1 MKKTVLLA
9 AVFCLLSSVQ
19 EAFSSNLVFRPISS
33 VTSLPTNEIRKL
45 YQDSEGFL
53 WISTYSGLVRYDG
66 YDIVSYKIDPAT
78 HRQALHS
85 VVNMVEEDAHHC
97 LWIGTHNGLYV
108 LDKVKGKIEK
118 MDTPILNYSR
128 VESVLSS
135 HTGDIWVATNKGLF
149 VRRNSHDDFEYCVG
163 SQWDLDPTDMKSLLE
178 DEAGYLWIGTWS
190 DGLIRYDTKKRKAYK
205 YSHLPALRSSHTL
218 FMGNDRTL
226 WVGTWG
232 EGLIHLTEP
241 YNLQD
246 PHIVQYKHADCNR
259 NDLLDNIVYSIAEDI
274 EGNLWIGSRSG
285 LSLLAFDGTFS
296 NYSSSSEEST
306 LPCGEINSIL
316 STNDGLMWIGSLG
329 GGVYVCDLQPE
340 MMQTAPYTQQL
351 MDMTGT
357 KAVKAI
363 YDDEAGQCVWLS
375 LASYG
380 IVCYNKQTAQL
391 QTFKKMPILSQYK
404 VLSHVQQIGKVED
417 DIYFC
422 TEQGI
427 VFYNPKTQQVR
438 HLTNGFRDAYVNDCY
453 VDAQK
458 RFWVATRTDVGL
470 LKDGVY
476 TPINTYVPD
485 EDDMPPA
492 MVYSLQSDKKGQLWI
507 ATSNCGIYRLDTHTE
522 KWRLYAYTLD
532 NNKLLTEGALALL
545 VDEKSHIWAGTE
557 AGLMLYNP
565 ETDTF
570 DMFSPKQMNSY
581 SDLTVNNL
589 WEDRRQNIWMTTN
602 MGALQMNISK
612 GQDSVKILSYT
623 KTDGLLSDCFYR
635 GAICRLATGDCLL
648 GGVGGVNLI
657 PAMDIQTQ
665 AERNEL
671 VITDIKIFNRSLRD
685 LLTKENGKIT
695 STTIDYAK
703 DIYLNHRNNNI
714 QIEFA
719 LLNFRN
725 SSQNHYAY
733 QLEGW
738 DKDWTYTDAQ
748 HRYAFYNNLP
758 AGDYTFHLMAANPN
772 NIWTEQQECFVLHVA
787 PAPWVTWWAYTLY
800 TFLGLLLIYGIYRL
814 VRVRQKQKQD
824 LARSEEDRKRAEEMA
839 HLKLQFFTNITH
851 ELLTPLSIIIAAV
864 DELKSKDKEI
874 AEYNLITNNA
884 MRLMRLIQQ
893 ILEFRK
899 AESGNLKLKVAKG
912 NITQFVENCFVA
924 FQPLARKQ
932 KLHWVFTTEL
942 EQDLEGYF
950 DSDKLD
956 KILYNLLS
964 NATKYNCENGEVKLV
979 LSSDVEQRS
988 MVLKISDTGM
998 GMDKEEL
1005 QNLFRRF
1012 YDGDY
1017 RKAHTVGTGIGLS
1030 LVKNLVDLHHGN
1042 IFVDSVKGEGTTFT
1056 VILPIQQT
1064 AYTASEMEDYIADA
1078 GNGQVRETSGS
1089 PADNNTAHE
1098 SIQGDENAE
1107 NKAIQEKARGDEDVP
1122 TILIV
1127 EDNEDMQFLLQQ
1139 HLSKQYHT
1147 ITANSADEALP
1158 LLGDHTIQLIVSDI
1172 MMPGMNGYEFC
1183 SKIKSTFEYCHIPV
1197 ILITAKQTAADTIM
1211 GYESG
1216 ADAYLTKPI
1225 DLGVLDSIVAS
1236 QLQRMKRTVVDYRK
1250 QLVFDAK
1257 ELNYTSMD
1265 EKFLQQAIDCVN
1277 KHIADFDFSL
1287 NTFVNEMNMSRTTLT
1302 DKLKNL
1308 TGQTPVAFVNNIR
1321 LNMAAR
1327 IVDEKGKTRVS
1338 DLAFAVGFNDP
1349 KYFSTLFKKKF
1360 GVSPLEYA
1368 RRRKGEE

>member
-1 MKKTVLLA
+1 MKKIVLLSV
-9 AVFCLLSSVQ
+9 VFCFLSGMQ
-19 EAFSSNLVFRPISS
+19 ELFSQNLVFRPISS
-33 VTSLPTNEIRKL
+33 VTNLPTNEIRKL

-85 VVNMVEEDAHHC
+85 VVNMVEEDANHC

-108 LDKVKGKIEK
+108 LDKINGKIEK
-118 MDTPILNYSR
+118 ADTPILNYSR
-128 VESVLSS
+128 VESILAS

-149 VRRNSHDDFEYCVG
+149 VRRNAHDDFEYCVG
-163 SQWDLDPTDMKSLLE
+163 SQWNLDPTDMKSLLE
-178 DEAGYLWIGTWS
+178 DEVGYLWIGTWS
-190 DGLIRYDTKKRKAYK
+190 DGLIRYDTKKRQAYR

-218 FMGNDRTL
+218 FMGRDRTL

-232 EGLIHLTEP
+232 EGLVHLTEP

-246 PHIVQYKHADCNR
+246 PHIVQYKHVDGDKNSV
-259 NDLLDNIVYSIAEDI
+259 LDNMIYSIAEDI
-274 EGNLWIGSRSG
+274 EGTLWIGSRSG
-285 LSLLAFDGTFS
+285 LSLLSSDGTFS
-296 NYSSSSEEST
+296 IHSSSSGISP

-329 GGVYVCDLQPE
+329 GGVYVCDLRPKV
-340 MMQTAPYTQQL
+340 MQVEPYTQGL
-351 MDMTGT
+351 IAVAGT
-357 KAVKAI
+357 KAVKSV
-363 YDDEAGQCVWLS
+363 YDDESGQCVWLS
-375 LASYG
+375 SPNYGVLCYDKRTESLLTYKHIPVLSSY
-380 IVCYNKQTAQL
+380 KA
-391 QTFKKMPILSQYK
+391 LSQ
-404 VLSHVQQIGKVED
+404 VQQIGKIDD

-422 TEQGI
+422 TEHGLLL
-427 VFYNPKTQQVR
+427 YNPKAGKARQIKT
-438 HLTNGFRDAYVNDCY
+438 GFRDAYVNGCY
-453 VDAQK
+453 VDPQK
-458 RFWVATRTDVGL
+458 RLWVGTRVDVGL

-476 TPINTYVPD
+476 TPLNAYVPD

-492 MVYSLQSDKKGQLWI
+492 MVYAIQSDKDGQLWI
-507 ATSNCGIYRLDTHTE
+507 ATSNCGIYRLDTHSE

-532 NNKLLTEGALALL
+532 NNKLLTEGALALF
-545 VDEKSHIWAGTE
+545 VDGKNHIWAGTE
-557 AGLMLYNP
+557 AGLMLYDR
-565 ETDTF
+565 EEDAF
-570 DMFSPKQMNSY
+570 SLFSPKFMGSY
-581 SDLTVNNL
+581 EGLMVNNL

-602 MGALQMNISK
+602 TGVLQMNVSEDNKIT
-612 GQDSVKILSYT
+612 KILSYT

-657 PAMDIQTQ
+657 PTMDVPSE
-665 AERNEL
+665 AEQSEL

-685 LLTKENGKIT
+685 FQSKESNRIS

-703 DIYLNHRNNNI
+703 DIYLSHRNNNI

-733 QLEGW
+733 LLEGW
-738 DKDWTYTDAQ
+738 DRDWTYTDAQ

-758 AGDYTFHLMAANPN
+758 AGDYTFRLMAANPN
-772 NIWTEQQECFVLHVA
+772 NIWTEQEECFVLHVA
-787 PAPWVTWWAYTLY
+787 PAPWATWWAYAGYTL
-800 TFLGLLLIYGIYRL
+800 LGLLLIYGIYRF
-814 VRVRQKQKQD
+814 VRMRQKQKSA

-864 DELKSKDKEI
+864 DELKSKNRDN
-874 AEYNLITNNA
+874 AEYGLITNNA

-899 AESGNLKLKVAKG
+899 AESGNLKLKVSKG

-964 NATKYNCENGEVKLV
+964 NAAKYNRENGEVKVV

-1064 AYTASEMEDYIADA
+1064 AYTAGEMEDGIANTS
-1078 GNGQVRETSGS
+1078 NGQVTAESS
-1089 PADNNTAHE
+1089 PSAANNALHQTT
-1098 SIQGDENAE
+1098 QGDENAE
-1107 NKAIQEKARGDEDVP
+1107 NKAVQGKEHSDEDVS

-1139 HLSKQYHT
+1139 HLAKQYHV

-1158 LLGDHTIQLIVSDI
+1158 LLEEHAIQLIVSDI

-1197 ILITAKQTAADTIM
+1197 LLITAKQTAADTIM

-1236 QLQRMKRTVVDYRK
+1236 QLQRLKRTVVDYRK

-1287 NTFVNEMNMSRTTLT
+1287 NTFVSEMNMSRTTLT
-1302 DKLKNL
+1302 DKLKSL

-1368 RRRKGEE
+1368 RRRKSEE

>member
-9 AVFCLLSSVQ
+9 VIFCLLSSMQ
-19 EAFSSNLVFRPISS
+19 EAVSSNLVFRPISS
-33 VTSLPTNEIRKL
+33 VTNLPTNEIRKL

-85 VVNMVEEDAHHC
+85 VVNMVEEDANHC

-108 LDKVKGKIEK
+108 LDKVTGKVEK
-118 MDTPILNYSR
+118 TDTPILNYSR
-128 VESVLSS
+128 VESVLAS

-149 VRRNSHDDFEYCVG
+149 VRKNGSADFEYCVG

-178 DEAGYLWIGTWS
+178 DGAGYLWIGTWS
-190 DGLIRYDTKKRKAYK
+190 DGLIRYDTKQRRAYR
-205 YSHLPALRSSHTL
+205 YSHIQALRSSHTL
-218 FMGNDRTL
+218 FMGRDKTL

-232 EGLIHLTEP
+232 EGLVHLTEP

-246 PHIVQYKHADCNR
+246 PHIVQYKRAEGNLSG
-259 NDLLDNIVYSIAEDI
+259 LLDNNVYSISEDI

-285 LSLLAFDGTFS
+285 LSLLSPDGTFS
-296 NYSSSSEEST
+296 HYSSSSDVSP

-329 GGVYVCDLQPE
+329 GGVYVCDLQPK
-340 MMQTAPYTQQL
+340 MMQVSPYTSQL
-351 MDMTGT
+351 MELTGT
-357 KAVKAI
+357 QAVKAI
-363 YDDEAGQCVWLS
+363 YDDEAGQCMWLS

-380 IVCYNKQTAQL
+380 VVCYDKQTSQL
-391 QTFKKMPILSQYK
+391 LPFKKLPVLSQYK
-404 VLSHVQQIGKVED
+404 ALAQVQHIGKLEN

-422 TEQGI
+422 TEDGVI
-427 VFYNPKTQQVR
+427 VYNPKTLQVR
-438 HLTNGFRDAYVNDCY
+438 QLKNGFRDAYVNDCY

-458 RFWVATRTDVGL
+458 RLWVATRMDVGI

-476 TPINTYVPD
+476 KPINTYVPD

-492 MVYSLQSDKKGQLWI
+492 MVYALQNDKNGQLWI
-507 ATSNCGIYRLDTHTE
+507 ATSNCGIYRLDTHSE
-522 KWRLYAYTLD
+522 QWRLHAYTLD

-545 VDEKSHIWAGTE
+545 VDEKNHVWVGTE
-557 AGLMLYNP
+557 AGLMLYNQ
-565 ETDTF
+565 EKDAF

-581 SDLTVNNL
+581 SDLMVNNL

-602 MGALQMNISK
+602 MGVLQMNISK
-612 GQDSVKILSYT
+612 GQDSTKILAYT

-657 PAMDIQTQ
+657 PAMDIETQ
-665 AERNEL
+665 AEQNEL

-685 LLTKENGKIT
+685 FLSKESKKIT
-695 STTIDYAK
+695 SSTVDYAN
-703 DIYLNHRNNNI
+703 DIYLTHCTNNI

-733 QLEGW
+733 HLDGW

-758 AGDYTFHLMAANPN
+758 AGDYTFRLMAANPN

-787 PAPWVTWWAYTLY
+787 PAPWATWWAYTFY
-800 TFLGLLLIYGIYRL
+800 TLFVLLLIYGAYRI
-814 VRVRQKQKQD
+814 VRMRQKQKSA
-824 LARSEEDRKRAEEMA
+824 LAQSEEDRKRAEEMA

-864 DELKSKDKEI
+864 DELKSKDKDI

-964 NATKYNCENGEVKLV
+964 NATKYNRENGEVKLV
-979 LSSDVEQRS
+979 LSSDVGQRS

-1064 AYTASEMEDYIADA
+1064 AYTAGEMENYVTDSDS
-1078 GNGQVRETSGS
+1078 GQVRETNSL
-1089 PADNNTAHE
+1089 P
-1098 SIQGDENAE
+1098 IDENTVNGVTTSEESTDEQA
-1107 NKAIQEKARGDEDVP
+1107 AQEKAHSNEDVP

-1147 ITANSADEALP
+1147 ITADSADEALP
-1158 LLGDHTIQLIVSDI
+1158 LLGDHTIQLILSDI

-1197 ILITAKQTAADTIM
+1197 VLITAKQTAADTIM

-1236 QLQRMKRTVVDYRK
+1236 QLQRLKRTVVDYRK